1 MYKLVSGIVLLNA
14 ALASS
19 ASTNQNSFSNDTV
32 VTASTLNDRENFAI
46 SNFNSSNL
54 VQCENASHS
63 IDDFPPDYFT
73 DEQRRHGAVLVHI
86 LVAFY
91 GFVFIAFVCN
101 DYFLPSVFC
110 ICLDLG
116 ISPDVAGA
124 TFMATATCAPELF
137 VSVIGTF
144 LTESDLGVGTVVGSA
159 VYNTLGVSACAG
171 LAARKAIELEKW
183 PLIRDSGVY
192 VVSVMILAAVV
203 VDGVIM
209 WYEAF
214 LMLVMYFGYFLLMF
228 TQGKLKTAAK
238 KLKNKNS
245 FRSSTNS
252 VKPPAFDIG
261 YGVYRSFYFTEYVPP
276 AKPNQTSVTS
286 KNGNPADEGEQ
297 VSPIWKR
304 PKGNALAT
312 TWWLFSLPVAFL
324 LGMTIPDCRTK
335 RKVYPLT
342 FIMCIIWIGISS
354 YLVSWML
361 TICGD
366 TFHIS
371 DIVMGIAV
379 LAAGGS
385 IPEAVSSVINAL
397 NGVGSMSISN
407 ALGGNT
413 LDILLCLGL
422 PWYIKTLL
430 PASMNGGPVKME
442 SSDLFFNCMCMI
454 VSVVVLNF
462 AAAAN
467 GFKMYKTFGI
477 ICLVGH
483 VVIITTFI
491 IIGLN
496 FVKAPVEGQCL
507 N

>member
-1 MYKLVSGIVLLNA
+1 MFKLVLGLLCVHA
-14 ALASS
+14 AFAL
-19 ASTNQNSFSNDTV
+19 QSFSN
-32 VTASTLNDRENFAI
+32 NDSSNENNL
-46 SNFNSSNL
+46 SNFKNISCKN
-54 VQCENASHS
+54 VTRS

-73 DEQRRHGAVLVHI
+73 EEQRLHGAIILHV

-91 GFVFIAFVCN
+91 GFVFIAIVCN

-137 VSVIGTF
+137 ISVIGTF

-171 LAARKAIELEKW
+171 LAAKKAIDLEKW

-192 VVSVMILAAVV
+192 ILSVMVLASVV
-203 VDGVIM
+203 MDGVVM

-214 LMLVMYFGYFLLMF
+214 LMLIMYFLYFLLMF
-228 TQGKLKTAAK
+228 TQGKLKAAAK

-245 FRSSTNS
+245 FRSSKSTT
-252 VKPPAFDIG
+252 KPPGFDIG
-261 YGVYRSFYFTEYVPP
+261 FGIYRSFYFTEYVPP
-276 AKPNQTSVTS
+276 TKPIQPPVTT
-286 KNGNPADEGEQ
+286 KDFNLPVEEE
-297 VSPIWKR
+297 VSPVWKV
-304 PKGNALAT
+304 PKGNLLT
-312 TWWLFSLPVAFL
+312 TAWWAFSLPVTFSLA
-324 LGMTIPDCRTK
+324 MTIPDCRTK

-354 YLVSWML
+354 YFVSWML

-422 PWYIKTLL
+422 PWFIKSLL
-430 PASMNGGPVKME
+430 PASMNGGPVIME
-442 SSDLFFNCMCMI
+442 SSDLFFNCICMI
-454 VSVVVLNF
+454 GSVFVLNL

-467 GFKMYKTFGI
+467 GFKMYKIFGI

-491 IIGLN
+491 IVGLN
-496 FVKAPVEGQCL
+496 FVKIPIEGQC
-507 N
+507 